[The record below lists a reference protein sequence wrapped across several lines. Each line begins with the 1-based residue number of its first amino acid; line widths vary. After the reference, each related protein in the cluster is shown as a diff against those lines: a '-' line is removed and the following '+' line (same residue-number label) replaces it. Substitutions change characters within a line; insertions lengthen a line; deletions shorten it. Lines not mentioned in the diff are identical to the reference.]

1 MTYPRCYGVCQMWI
15 IRIYPGVDYRHGY
28 AFARGLTVQ
37 CFEVEE
43 RVGPGSVIDVVFD
56 AGLALCLRVCRCGA
70 VSGSSVALVAAS
82 VVVSAVDDDALPPSF
97 VCDALDWLLPGADP
111 AAWADSSTPWLNRS
125 IHARGMACT
134 SFFGVSKPFEGFF
147 VGIRNGIRGS
157 CGIHGE
163 NVAFVGCADGGLQ

>member
-43 RVGPGSVIDVVFD
+43 RVGPRSVIDVVFD

-70 VSGSSVALVAAS
+70 CFRIIRCVSGC
-82 VVVSAVDDDALPPSF
+82 VS
-97 VCDALDWLLPGADP
+97 G
-111 AAWADSSTPWLNRS
+111 R
-125 IHARGMACT
+125 I
-134 SFFGVSKPFEGFF
+134 
-147 VGIRNGIRGS
+147 
-157 CGIHGE
+157 
-163 NVAFVGCADGGLQ
+163 GG